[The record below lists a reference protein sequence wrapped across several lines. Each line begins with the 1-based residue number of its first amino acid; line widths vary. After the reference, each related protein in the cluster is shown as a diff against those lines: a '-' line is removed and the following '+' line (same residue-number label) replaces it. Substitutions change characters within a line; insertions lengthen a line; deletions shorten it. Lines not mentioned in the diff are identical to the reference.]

1 MPVLTTS
8 MRIHNGPAPVWSLR
22 AILKSRR
29 SLVLENL
36 ALRQQLAT
44 YARGQKRPRL
54 KREERAFWVA
64 LSTIWQD
71 WRSPLVFVK
80 PATVVVWH
88 RRGFQRFWRWRS
100 RKPGRP
106 KIPDEH
112 IAFIRRISADHP
124 EWGEDRIAEELAIKL
139 GVKHSR

>member
-1 MPVLTTS
+1 
-8 MRIHNGPAPVWSLR
+8 MRLLLCLLAWFLR
-22 AILKSRR
+22 GVLKSGG
-29 SLVLENL
+29 SLALENL

-44 YARGQKRPRL
+44 HARIQRRPRL
-54 KREERAFWVA
+54 TPVDRAFWVA
-64 LSTIWQD
+64 LSRTWQG
-71 WRSPLVFVK
+71 WRAPLVFVK
-80 PATVVVWH
+80 PATVIAWH

-106 KIPDEH
+106 RIPDEH
-112 IAFIRRISADHP
+112 IALIQRISRDHP